1 MILFSFAEML
11 GFGFLMYSAHLG
23 VSQGLNIEQSH
34 YIAAFSAMLVYL
46 FVWIIG
52 YSPTYT
58 KQKSIKDMFKGE

>member
-46 FVWIIG
+46 FV
-52 YSPTYT
+52 
-58 KQKSIKDMFKGE
+58 